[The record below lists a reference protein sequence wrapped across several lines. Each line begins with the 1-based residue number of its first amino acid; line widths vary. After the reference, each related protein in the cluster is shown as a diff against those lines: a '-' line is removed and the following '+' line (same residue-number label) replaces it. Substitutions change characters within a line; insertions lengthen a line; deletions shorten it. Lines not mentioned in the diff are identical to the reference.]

1 MEPPVHDGHLRLIH
15 PLEEFGGPEWSLR
28 SRGEGALRSLTT
40 RGYYASPCLSPS
52 PRYARLSLQGRIKAA
67 TSHSIV
73 TAYTAASH
81 LAFKISVRLVRISV
95 PDLLLLRSLKR
106 PTLPTPRLYSPNE
119 GRKIERRKIGNP
131 FFCVRSFCQ
140 FPIFLCKCSQ
150 NKRKDQVSNVSAQ
163 MLRSEL

>member
-1 MEPPVHDGHLRLIH
+1 MMVICGIH
-15 PLEEFGGPEWSLR
+15 PPEEFGGPEWSLR

-40 RGYYASPCLSPS
+40 RGYYTLPSLSPS
-52 PRYARLSLQGRIKAA
+52 PRCARLSLPGRIKAA

-106 PTLPTPRLYSPNE
+106 PTFPTPRLYGPNE
-119 GRKIERRKIGNP
+119 GRKIERRKIRHS
-131 FFCVRSFCQ
+131 FFCVRYFCQ
-140 FPIFLCKCSQ
+140 TCIFVLLAF
-150 NKRKDQVSNVSAQ
+150 SN
-163 MLRSEL
+163 RSSIFCIAEGTAS